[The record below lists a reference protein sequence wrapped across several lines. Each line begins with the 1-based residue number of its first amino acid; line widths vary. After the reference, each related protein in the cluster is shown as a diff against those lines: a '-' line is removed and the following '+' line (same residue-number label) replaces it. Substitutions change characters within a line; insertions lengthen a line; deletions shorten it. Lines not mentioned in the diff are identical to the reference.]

1 MADEAAESSDRFP
14 WKRKKQHDPRE
25 CGVRNCSNP
34 AAGFVCSKRKGK
46 TWWGPICAACC
57 EKHSPHETPQSLEQV
72 AMFRTGAKDVAKG
85 LDLPVELVIELFK
98 REGLDETGRRPASTG
113 GSTAE
118 VPQAQGGPETAS
130 AGANPSTEI
139 VSSSDPRVE
148 QATAVVAIPVDHLRQ
163 VGEGITAFEKEAKA
177 FHIRDPAGMEVAKS
191 LAQIAKAQNAELED
205 LRKTTVKPFDDA
217 KKKVQAAFTPLIKRL
232 GVLESSFKL
241 AIMEAH
247 ARFQEQQDQALQAVQ
262 QAHQAGDGAGAALAV
277 QQVQQL
283 ETQLPQGMSVRRDVS
298 YEVDNLEEVPREYFV
313 LNDRMVIDALRA
325 GVQIPGIRLVYKE
338 VPVLRS

>member
-1 MADEAAESSDRFP
+1 MTEENVESKDRFP

-25 CGVRNCSNP
+25 CSIRECSNP

-72 AMFRTGAKDVAKG
+72 AMFRSGAKDVAKG
-85 LDLPVELVIELFK
+85 LDLPVELVLELFK
-98 REGLDETGRRPASTG
+98 REGLDEKGRRPAGEARTG
-113 GSTAE
+113 SSTAAA
-118 VPQAQGGPETAS
+118 PQPETAS
-130 AGANPSTEI
+130 AGANPATE
-139 VSSSDPRVE
+139 VVAADDPRVE
-148 QATAVVAIPVDHLRQ
+148 QATAVVAIPVEYLEQ
-163 VGEGITAFEKEAKA
+163 VGDGITAFEKEAKV
-177 FHIRDPAGMEVAKS
+177 FQIRDPSGLEVAKS
-191 LAQIAKAQNAELED
+191 LAQIAKAQNTELED

-217 KKKVQAAFTPLIKRL
+217 KKKVQEAFTPLIKRL

-247 ARFQEQQDQALQAVQ
+247 ARFQEQQDQALQEVHR
-262 QAHQAGDGAGAALAV
+262 AHQAGDGAGAALAV

-283 ETQLPQGMSVRRDVS
+283 ETQLPQGMSIRRDIS
-298 YEVDNLEEVPREYFV
+298 FEVDNLEQVPREYFV

-325 GVQIPGIRLVYKE
+325 GTRIPGIRLVYKE
-338 VPVLRS
+338 VPVIRS